1 MRGANGNGV
10 EKNHFQSTCRHFLKG
25 RYVQEQ
31 YNFSSCNKTLKS
43 SNFLVL
49 FNIRIKK
56 RNLKKNSCFVIMVV
70 SETLLIEQLCVLNG
84 SMRTRNTSK
93 YIQI

>member
-1 MRGANGNGV
+1 MSGGNGKGV
-10 EKNHFQSTCRHFLKG
+10 EKNHFQSICRHFLKG

-56 RNLKKNSCFVIMVV
+56 KRNLKKRIAA
-70 SETLLIEQLCVLNG
+70 L
-84 SMRTRNTSK
+84 
-93 YIQI
+93 